1 MITKIRMLI
10 TIIIIATMIVI
21 VLIIVIPRGPAGDSL
36 ISWGEET
43 SLNLVGNPF
52 RDGS

>member
-1 MITKIRMLI
+1 MLI
-10 TIIIIATMIVI
+10 TIIIVATMIVI